1 MYNPQK
7 QIKMAKTI
15 GFIGSMR
22 GKAGNLVFCKG
33 EKGVTYARAYQPQV
47 ANPKTQSQTDQRGK
61 VNLVGRMS
69 QVTPAAA
76 IVSMGSNKRNARS
89 EFNKNLLQAAV
100 VDVDGVGN
108 RVAKIA
114 PSDIIFSCGG
124 QALKASVSTAATT
137 NDTEVT
143 IGLTLSD
150 GTLAGKYG
158 ERIVVAVIDPAD
170 KGGYSMVMYKDLVF
184 DDTTAKTITLAYGTT
199 IADQTMVVVY
209 RCPFV
214 LTDGGA
220 SMRYESIANNGTD
233 IIAKLLES
241 NSSSNVRDWGMSDM
255 AASLVFTAA

>member
-1 MYNPQK
+1 
-7 QIKMAKTI
+7 MAKTI

-33 EKGVTYARAYQPQV
+33 ENGITYARAYQPQV
-47 ANPKTQSQTDQRGK
+47 ANPKTQNQTDQRGK

-89 EFNKNLLQAAV
+89 MFNKVLLQAAII
-100 VDVDGVGN
+100 DVDGVGN

-114 PSDIIFSCGG
+114 PELIMFSRGG
-124 QALKASVSTAATT
+124 QPLKASVSTAAAVT
-137 NDTEVT
+137 DTEVT
-143 IGLTLSD
+143 IGLTLADS
-150 GTLAGKYG
+150 TLAGKYG

-170 KGGYSMVMYKDLVF
+170 KGGYSMVLYKDIVF
-184 DDTTAKTITLAYGTT
+184 DNTTAQTVTLAFGTT
-199 IADQTMVVVY
+199 IVDQTMVCVY

-220 SMRYESIANNGTD
+220 TQRFESIANNGTD

-241 NSSSNVRDWGMSDM
+241 NSNNNVRDWGMSDM
-255 AASLVFTAA
+255 AASLVFTQA

>member
-1 MYNPQK
+1 
-7 QIKMAKTI
+7 MAKTI

-47 ANPKTQSQTDQRGK
+47 ANPKTLLQTDQRGK
-61 VNLVGRMS
+61 VNLAGRMTK
-69 QVTPAAA
+69 VTPPAA

-89 EFNKNLLQAAV
+89 AFNKNLLEAAV
-100 VDVDGVGN
+100 IDVDGLGN

-114 PSDIIFSCGG
+114 PADIIFSRGG
-124 QALKASVSTAATT
+124 QAIKASVSTAPAVTG
-137 NDTEVT
+137 TEVT

-150 GTLAGKYG
+150 SDLAGKYG

-170 KGGYSMVMYKDLVF
+170 KGGYSMVMYKDIVF
-184 DDTTAKTITLAYGTT
+184 DNTTAQTISIAYGTA

-220 SMRYESIANNGTD
+220 TLRYNSLANDGSD

-241 NSSSNVRDWGMSDM
+241 NSNSNVRDWGMSDM

>member
-33 EKGVTYARAYQPQV
+33 EKGMTYARAYQPQV

-89 EFNKNLLQAAV
+89 EFNKNLLRAAII
-100 VDVDGVGN
+100 DVDGVGN

-114 PSDIIFSCGG
+114 PEEIIFSRGG
-124 QALKASVSTAATT
+124 QALKASVSAPVAIT
-137 NDTEVT
+137 DTEVT
-143 IGLTLSD
+143 IGLTLINSE
-150 GTLAGKYG
+150 LAGKYG
-158 ERIVVAVIDPAD
+158 ERIVVAVVDPED
-170 KGGYSMVMYKDLVF
+170 KGGYSMVLYKDIVF
-184 DDTTAKTITLAYGTT
+184 DNTSAQTVTLAFGTT
-199 IADQTMVVVY
+199 IVQETMVCVY
-209 RCPFV
+209 RCPFI

-220 SMRYESIANNGTD
+220 SQRYESIANNGTD

-241 NSSSNVRDWGMSDM
+241 NSSNNVRDWGMSDL
-255 AASLVFTAA
+255 AATTVFRQA

>member
-1 MYNPQK
+1 
-7 QIKMAKTI
+7 
-15 GFIGSMR
+15 MR

-47 ANPKTQSQTDQRGK
+47 ANPKTQNQTDQRGK

-76 IVSMGSNKRNARS
+76 IVSLGSNKRNARS
-89 EFNKNLLQAAV
+89 EFNKNLLQAAII
-100 VDVDGVGN
+100 DVDGVGN

-114 PSDIIFSCGG
+114 PANIVFSRGG
-124 QALKASVSTAATT
+124 QALKASINTAAAIT
-137 NDTEVT
+137 DTEVT
-143 IGLTLSD
+143 VGLALSD
-150 GTLAGKYG
+150 ATLAGKYG

-170 KGGYSMVMYKDLVF
+170 KGGYSMVLYKDVVF
-184 DDTTAKTITLAYGTT
+184 DNTTAQSITLAFGTT
-199 IADQTMVVVY
+199 IADQTMVCVY

-220 SMRYESIANNGTD
+220 SQRYESLANNGTD

-241 NSSSNVRDWGMSDM
+241 SSSNNVRDWGMSDL
-255 AASLVFTAA
+255 AASLVFTQA

>member
-1 MYNPQK
+1 
-7 QIKMAKTI
+7 MAKTI

-47 ANPKTQSQTDQRGK
+47 ANPKTQNQTDQRGK

-76 IVSMGSNKRNARS
+76 IVSLGSNKRNARS

-100 VDVDGVGN
+100 IDVDGVGN

-114 PSDIIFSCGG
+114 PADIIFSRGG
-124 QALKASVSTAATT
+124 QALKASVSSAASVSG
-137 NDTEVT
+137 TEVT
-143 IGLTLSD
+143 IGLTLADS
-150 GTLAGKYG
+150 TLAGKYG

-170 KGGYSMVMYKDLVF
+170 KGGYSMVLYKDIVF
-184 DDTTAKTITLAYGTT
+184 DNTTAQTITMAYGTT
-199 IADQTMVVVY
+199 IADQTMVCVY

-214 LTDGGA
+214 ITDGA
-220 SMRYESIANNGTD
+220 ANQRYETLANNGAD

-241 NSSSNVRDWGMSDM
+241 NSSNNVRDWGMSDM

>member
-1 MYNPQK
+1 
-7 QIKMAKTI
+7 MAKAI
-15 GFIGSMR
+15 GFIGSLR

-47 ANPKTQSQTDQRGK
+47 ANPKTQNQTDQRGK

-89 EFNKNLLQAAV
+89 EFNKNLLRAAII
-100 VDVDGVGN
+100 DVDGVGN

-114 PSDIIFSCGG
+114 PADIIFSRGG
-124 QALKASVSTAATT
+124 QALKASVSTPAATT
-137 NDTEVT
+137 DTELT
-143 IGLTLSD
+143 IALTLSD
-150 GTLAGKYG
+150 STLAGKYG

-170 KGGYSMVMYKDLVF
+170 KGGYSMVLYKDIVF
-184 DDTTAKTITLAYGTT
+184 DNTTAQTITLAYGTT
-199 IADQTMVVVY
+199 IVDQTMVCVF

-220 SMRYESIANNGTD
+220 SQRYESIANNGTD
-233 IIAKLLES
+233 IIAKLLDGNS
-241 NSSSNVRDWGMSDM
+241 NSNVRDWGMSNL
-255 AASLVFTAA
+255 AATEVFTQA

>member
-1 MYNPQK
+1 
-7 QIKMAKTI
+7 
-15 GFIGSMR
+15 MR

-47 ANPKTQSQTDQRGK
+47 ANPKTQNQTDQRGK

-76 IVSMGSNKRNARS
+76 IVSLGSNKRNARS
-89 EFNKNLLQAAV
+89 EFNKNLLQAAII
-100 VDVDGVGN
+100 DVDGVGN

-114 PSDIIFSCGG
+114 PANIVFSRGG
-124 QALKASVSTAATT
+124 QALKASISTAAAIT
-137 NDTEVT
+137 DTEVT
-143 IGLTLSD
+143 VGLALSD
-150 GTLAGKYG
+150 ATLAGKYG

-170 KGGYSMVMYKDLVF
+170 KGGYSMVLYKDVVF
-184 DDTTAKTITLAYGTT
+184 DNTTAQSITLAFGTT
-199 IADQTMVVVY
+199 IADQTMVCVY

-220 SMRYESIANNGTD
+220 SQRYESLANNGTD

-241 NSSSNVRDWGMSDM
+241 SSSNNVRDWGMSDL
-255 AASLVFTAA
+255 AASLVFTQA

>member
-1 MYNPQK
+1 
-7 QIKMAKTI
+7 MAKTT

-33 EKGVTYARAYQPQV
+33 EKGITYARAYQPQV
-47 ANPKTQSQTDQRGK
+47 ANPKTQAQTDQRGK

-76 IVSMGSNKRNARS
+76 IVSMGNNKRNARS
-89 EFNKNLLQAAV
+89 EFNKNLLQAAII
-100 VDVDGVGN
+100 DVDGVGN

-114 PSDIIFSCGG
+114 PDEIIFSRGG
-124 QALKASVSTAATT
+124 QALKASVSTAAAVT
-137 NDTEVT
+137 DTEVT

-150 GTLAGKYG
+150 STLAGKYG
-158 ERIVVAVIDPAD
+158 ERIVVAVVDPED
-170 KGGYSMVMYKDLVF
+170 KGGYSMVMYKDIVF
-184 DDTTAKTITLAYGTT
+184 DNTTAQTVTLAFGTT
-199 IADQTMVVVY
+199 IVDQSMVCVY

-220 SMRYESIANNGTD
+220 SQRFESIANNGTD

-241 NSSSNVRDWGMSDM
+241 NSNNNVRDWGMSNM

>member
-1 MYNPQK
+1 
-7 QIKMAKTI
+7 MAKTI

-33 EKGVTYARAYQPQV
+33 ENGVTYARAYQPQV
-47 ANPKTQSQTDQRGK
+47 ANPKTQNQTDQRGK

-100 VDVDGVGN
+100 IDVDGLGN

-114 PSDIIFSCGG
+114 PADIIFSRGG
-124 QALKASVSTAATT
+124 QALKASVSTAAAVSA
-137 NDTEVT
+137 TEVT

-150 GTLAGKYG
+150 STLAGKYG
-158 ERIVVAVIDPAD
+158 ERIVVAVVDPAD
-170 KGGYSMVMYKDLVF
+170 KGGYSMVLFKDIVF
-184 DDTTAKTITLAYGTT
+184 DNTTAQSVALAFGTE
-199 IADQTMVVVY
+199 IVDQTMVCVY
-209 RCPFV
+209 RCPFI
-214 LTDGGA
+214 LTDGAA
-220 SMRYESIANNGTD
+220 SQRYESIANDGTD

-241 NSSSNVRDWGMSDM
+241 NSSNNVRQWGMSDM
-255 AASLVFTAA
+255 AVSTVFTHA

>member
-1 MYNPQK
+1 
-7 QIKMAKTI
+7 MAKAI

-47 ANPKTQSQTDQRGK
+47 ANPKTQNQTDQRGK
-61 VNLVGRMS
+61 VNLIGRMS

-76 IVSMGSNKRNARS
+76 IVSLGSNKRNARS
-89 EFNKNLLQAAV
+89 EFNKNLLQAAII
-100 VDVDGVGN
+100 DVDGVGN

-114 PSDIIFSCGG
+114 PADIIFSRGG
-124 QALKASVSTAATT
+124 QALKASISTAAATT
-137 NDTEVT
+137 DTELT
-143 IGLTLSD
+143 IGMTLSD
-150 GTLAGKYG
+150 NTLAGKYG

-170 KGGYSMVMYKDLVF
+170 KGGYSMVLYKDIVF
-184 DDTTAKTITLAYGTT
+184 DNTTAQTISLAYGTT
-199 IADQTMVVVY
+199 ITDQTMVCVY

-220 SMRYESIANNGTD
+220 SQRYESIANNGTD

-241 NSSSNVRDWGMSDM
+241 NSNNNVRDWGMSDM
-255 AASLVFTAA
+255 AASLVFTQA